1 MLTMFSPSS
10 RQAAK
15 VGAYGKDPLVV
26 TKMLTET
33 SEHGHV
39 APFEG
44 ELTAISGGIK
54 VKFALL
60 SFTICAPAT
69 EKMRTQTA
77 IAARNVFL
85 FTSISFSAY
94 GMPLCLMQD
103 QPLQQKMRPKLAANQ
118 KSDCC

>member
-1 MLTMFSPSS
+1 MPLANHRPLFSTNVMLIEFSRSS

-33 SEHGHV
+33 SELGHV
-39 APFEG
+39 APFAG

-54 VKFALL
+54 VKFASL

-103 QPLQQKMRPKLAANQ
+103 QSRQ
-118 KSDCC
+118 